1 MKSFTLFYFILIL
14 VSYSTIVD
22 AQWYKQTNG
31 LPEDWGVAW
40 AIDASD
46 SNNAFISTNAGLFRT
61 TDGGDSW
68 LGVELPDS
76 INETL
81 IDVSMSDPSHVW
93 CASDFG
99 KIIATTDAGQSW
111 IVQFDDVSLT
121 SFMNYIEMFND
132 SSGLAM
138 GDNPSES
145 GPALFLRT
153 IDGGINWE
161 SVNDSAFG
169 GYSGDSW
176 RRVDFATPRHGYFY
190 ESGINPQKLFKTT
203 DGCENWFET
212 NYSGYA
218 AVLKC
223 FNRFIV
229 LVSDENS
236 KISRTTD
243 GGDTWEESLL
253 TGGWGNDL
261 EYIPDIAA
269 KVYFTDFDNLYFSSD
284 TGKTWSVILS
294 DTTELNGRDIV
305 FTDENHGWILGDYG
319 SLYKTNSGGQLT
331 NLNDEGNTPIDF
343 SLAQN
348 YPNPF
353 NPTTTIKYTIPNVTL
368 SPDKNG
374 INSVEGS
381 RVQLKVYDILGNE
394 IATLVNEEKPAG
406 SYQVEFDGS
415 NLSSGVYFYQLKAGN
430 YFGTKKMTLI
440 K

>member
-1 MKSFTLFYFILIL
+1 MKSFSLFYFVLIL
-14 VSYSTIVD
+14 TSYSTFVE
-22 AQWYKQTNG
+22 AQWEKQING
-31 LPEDWGVAW
+31 LPSDWGLGL

-46 SNNAFISTNAGLFRT
+46 SSNAVISTSQGLFRT
-61 TDGGDSW
+61 TDGGNLW
-68 LGVELPDS
+68 LEIELPDTLT
-76 INETL
+76 ETG
-81 IDVSMSDPSHVW
+81 IDVSITDDSHFW
-93 CASDFG
+93 IATDLG

-111 IVQFDDVSLT
+111 IVQFDDMSMT

-153 IDGGINWE
+153 TDGGINWE

-212 NYSGYA
+212 NYSGYV

-253 TGGWGNDL
+253 TGGWGSDL
-261 EYIPDIAA
+261 EYIPEIAA
-269 KVYFTDFDNLYFSSD
+269 KIFFTDYDKLYFSSD
-284 TGKTWSVILS
+284 TGKIWIEIFV
-294 DTTELNGRDIV
+294 DVTELNGRDIE
-305 FTDENHGWILGDYG
+305 FTDENHGWILGDHS
-319 SLYKTNSGGQLT
+319 SLYKTNIGGVIT
-331 NLNDEGNTPIDF
+331 NLDGEDF
-343 SLAQN
+343 SIPGEFSLSQN

-353 NPTTTIKYTIPNVTL
+353 NPSTTISWQAPVSSWQT
-368 SPDKNG
+368 
-374 INSVEGS
+374 
-381 RVQLKVYDILGNE
+381 LKVYNVLGNE
-394 IATLVNEEKPAG
+394 VAKLIDEYRNAGKYEVN
-406 SYQVEFDGS
+406 FDAS
-415 NLSSGVYFYQLKAGN
+415 KLSSGVYFYRLQSGS
-430 YFGTKKMTLI
+430 FVETKKMIVL